1 MSISAEFAASDLST
15 QSVIAHFE
23 STNRAAAGLAQAGMV
38 FGLIRSGKKG
48 RHQAVTVNLLQTLGI
63 PELLP

>member
-38 FGLIRSGKKG
+38 FGLIRSEKKEDI
-48 RHQAVTVNLLQTLGI
+48 RLLL
-63 PELLP
+63 